1 MADTTAPEH
10 WIKKTTVELD
20 MTELETAKGILGTR
34 TTRDTIHTALRAVN
48 RRAALARAAAL
59 IEQQALEVVQ
69 PEELVALRTARLE
82 D

>member
-1 MADTTAPEH
+1 MADTTREH
-10 WIKKTTVELD
+10 TIRKTTVELD
-20 MTELETAKGILGTR
+20 MTELETAKKVLGTE
-34 TTRDTIHTALRAVN
+34 TIRDTIHTALRAVN

-59 IEQQALEVVQ
+59 IEQQTLEVVQ